1 MSEIK
6 FDKKNYRIH
15 SDKNKELIR
24 KSLEECGAGRSIL
37 LDNTGEIIAGNGVYE
52 QAQKLNIPV
61 KVIETDGKEIIAVK
75 RTDLSNED
83 EKRKRLAIMDNSTN
97 DTSEFDVE
105 LLKEDFEIVE
115 LEDMGVHVFDAS
127 NIDVDSFFKDDDL
140 NKEKEPK
147 TITCPKCGEVIEL

>member
-52 QAQKLNIPV
+52 QAQHLNIPV
-61 KVIETDGKEIIAVK
+61 KVIETDGSEIIAVK
-75 RTDLSNED
+75 RTDLGNED
-83 EKRKRLAIMDNSTN
+83 EKRKRLAVMDNSTN
-97 DTSEFDVE
+97 DTSNFDVE
-105 LLKEDFEIVE
+105 LLKEDFEITD
-115 LEDMGVHVFDAS
+115 LEDMGVHIFDAS
-127 NIDVDSFFKDDDL
+127 SIDVDSFFNEVED
-140 NKEKEPK
+140 NEEKPK
-147 TITCPKCGEVIEL
+147 KTVVCPKCGEKIEI